1 MWRVTESAGLNER
14 DGTYL
19 RPQSSDSDEGRP
31 GMRADERDRRP
42 DPRGPMRPD
51 RAAAEAGPQRMHDAG
66 CSCDSSFHLSP
77 SVSIES
83 HTRSDLYQI
92 TFLL

>member
-31 GMRADERDRRP
+31 GMRADDRDRRP

-51 RAAAEAGPQRMHDAG
+51 RAAEAGPQRMHDMLDAAVTAA
-66 CSCDSSFHLSP
+66 F
-77 SVSIES
+77 IS
-83 HTRSDLYQI
+83 HRPCRSNRILDLVYI
-92 TFLL
+92 K